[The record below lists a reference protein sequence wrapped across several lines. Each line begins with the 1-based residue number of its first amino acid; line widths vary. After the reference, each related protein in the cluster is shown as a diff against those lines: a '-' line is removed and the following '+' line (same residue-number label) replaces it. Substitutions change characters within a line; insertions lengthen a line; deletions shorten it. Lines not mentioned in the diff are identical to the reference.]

1 MKRIILAIALLTTS
15 VFAFSQESNNGK
27 KLWAKSILNEKAP
40 KLTVQQWISE
50 KPDLK
55 GKFVLID
62 FWATWC
68 GPCRAYIPT
77 LNDLQK
83 KYADQL
89 VIIGVSDEPKE
100 KVEAFNNPK
109 ITYSEAIDAEGTVKN
124 FLEVKGIPH
133 AILID
138 PKGIVRWEG
147 FPLLNGFEL
156 TETVVKDLINK
167 YKN

>member
-1 MKRIILAIALLTTS
+1 MKKILITLLLFSGFTAL
-15 VFAFSQESNNGK
+15 AQESNNGK
-27 KLWAKSILNEKAP
+27 KLWAKSVLNEQAP
-40 KLTVQQWISE
+40 KLIVEQWISE
-50 KPDLK
+50 QPNMK
-55 GKFVLID
+55 GKFVLVD

-77 LNDLQK
+77 LNEIQK

-89 VIIGVSDEPKE
+89 VVIGMSDETAD
-100 KVEAFNNPK
+100 KVKAFANPK
-109 ITYSEAIDAEGTVKN
+109 IEYFEAIDTKAQVKN
-124 FLEVKGIPH
+124 ALGITGIPH

-147 FPLLNGFEL
+147 FPLLQNNQL
-156 TETVVKDLINK
+156 TEDVIKGLLSK

>member
-1 MKRIILAIALLTTS
+1 MKKSITIFLLFLS
-15 VFAFSQESNNGK
+15 AVVAAQESNNGK
-27 KLWAKSILNEKAP
+27 RLWAKSILNEKAP
-40 KLTVQQWISE
+40 DLVVEKWIS
-50 KPDLK
+50 KQPDTK

-68 GPCRAYIPT
+68 GPCRAYIPI

-83 KYADQL
+83 KYADKL
-89 VIIGVSDEPKE
+89 AIIGLSDETAE
-100 KVEAFNNPK
+100 KVEAFDNPK
-109 ITYSEAIDAEGTVKN
+109 IDYFEAIDTKGVVKDS
-124 FLEVKGIPH
+124 LQVKGIPH

-147 FPLLNGFEL
+147 FPLLQGNQL
-156 TETVVKDLINK
+156 TEEVIKGLLEK

>member
-1 MKRIILAIALLTTS
+1 MKRFLTVLLLFAGFSALA
-15 VFAFSQESNNGK
+15 QESNNGK
-27 KLWAKSILNEKAP
+27 RLWAKSVLNQKAP
-40 KLTVQQWISE
+40 ELIVEKWIS
-50 KPDLK
+50 KQPNTK

-68 GPCRAYIPT
+68 GPCRAYIPA
-77 LNDLQK
+77 LNEIQK
-83 KYADQL
+83 KYSDQL
-89 VIIGVSDEPKE
+89 VIIGVSDEPAE

-109 ITYSEAIDAEGTVKN
+109 IEYFEAIDTKAKVKSA
-124 FLEVKGIPH
+124 LEVTGIPH

-147 FPLLNGFEL
+147 FPLLDKNQL
-156 TETVVKDLINK
+156 TEEVIKGLLEK

>member
-1 MKRIILAIALLTTS
+1 MKIKLTFLMLLIGTA
-15 VFAFSQESNNGK
+15 VFAQESNNGK

-40 KLTVQQWISE
+40 ELVIEKWISK
-50 KPDLK
+50 KPDTK

-77 LNDLQK
+77 LNDIQK
-83 KYADQL
+83 KYADKL
-89 VIIGVSDEPKE
+89 VIIGISDETVE
-100 KVEAFNNPK
+100 KVEAFSNPK
-109 ITYSEAIDAEGTVKN
+109 ITYFEAIDTKGTVKD
-124 FLEVKGIPH
+124 LIEVKGIPH

-147 FPLLNGFEL
+147 FPLLQGNQL
-156 TETVVKDLINK
+156 TEEVIKGLLDK

>member
-1 MKRIILAIALLTTS
+1 MKKSLTFLLLLIGT
-15 VFAFSQESNNGK
+15 VAFAQESNDGK

-40 KLTVQQWISE
+40 EFVVEKWIS
-50 KPDLK
+50 KQPDTK

-83 KYADQL
+83 KYADKL
-89 VIIGVSDEPKE
+89 IIIGVSDETEE
-100 KVEAFNNPK
+100 KVEAFDNPK
-109 ITYSEAIDAEGTVKN
+109 INYFEAIDTKGTMKD
-124 FLEVKGIPH
+124 LIEVKGIPH

-147 FPLLNGFEL
+147 FPLLQGNQL
-156 TETVVKDLINK
+156 TEEVIKGLLDK